1 MSTIEKYTNKSI
13 AELLRNIA
21 AAYLLK
27 FESERNI
34 RFKIIAYEKAADAI
48 EHLSREI
55 RDIWQEGKLLKV
67 PGVGPG
73 IGTALNEYFEKGQ
86 SQHFN
91 EVLKGVPPSV
101 FILMKVP
108 GIGPKKAFRL
118 VTHFGFTMAET
129 IVSDVRNAAQSDK
142 ISELEGFGKKS
153 QADILEAL
161 QLFERQDRREE
172 RMPMP
177 YAFEIAAEV
186 EEYLRQLP
194 EIQQIDAL
202 GSLRRRVSTIG
213 DIDIAVMANNED
225 SKKIVDHFLAYP
237 GKRSVEGAGD
247 KKASILAAGNIRID
261 LRVQDKETYGS
272 MLQYFTGSK
281 AHNIQL
287 REYALKKGL
296 SLSEY
301 GIVKKTTPPQSPSLS
316 KRGKGELKP
325 YEDPT
330 LEVFET
336 EEAFYGHLGLPYIPP
351 EMREGTTEIQIAI
364 KNKIPELIEL
374 KDIKGDFHTHT
385 SYDIKTSH
393 DVGLNTVQELVE
405 KAKKLDYSYMGFSDH
420 NPKISGLSANEATLI
435 LKERK
440 QHFDQVLSHSGIPH
454 FIGLEVDIMPSGELA
469 FPEDA
474 LAYVDYLIV
483 SLHSSLR
490 MDIDTMTERVLKA
503 LSYPKVKIFG
513 HPTGRLLSKREGADI
528 RWEKVIPYVVER
540 NIALE
545 INASPQRL
553 DLPDVLVRE
562 AKDQG
567 AKFFINTDAHAVE
580 HMDFMKYGIYV
591 ARRGWLTKSD
601 VINTG
606 SAEDIM
612 KWFAL

>member
-55 RDIWQEGKLLKV
+55 KDIWQEGKLLKV

-73 IGTALNEYFEKGQ
+73 IGTALNEYFEKGE

-101 FILMKVP
+101 FVLMKVP
-108 GIGPKKAFRL
+108 GIGPKKAFKL
-118 VTHFGFTMAET
+118 VMYFGFTMAET

-142 ISELEGFGKKS
+142 ISQLEGFGKKS

-177 YAFEIAAEV
+177 YAFEIAAEM
-186 EEYLRQLP
+186 EEYLKQLP
-194 EIQQIDAL
+194 EVQQIDAL

-213 DIDIAVMANNED
+213 DIDIAVMAKSED

-287 REYALKKGL
+287 REYALRRGL

-301 GIVKKTTPPQSPSLS
+301 GIVKVNKEELKVKSEE
-316 KRGKGELKP
+316 KKLKP

-336 EEAFYGHLGLPYIPP
+336 EEDFYGHLGLPYIPP
-351 EMREGTTEIQIAI
+351 EIREGTTEIQLAV

-440 QHFDQVLSHSGIPH
+440 QHFDQVLSHSGMPH

-469 FPEDA
+469 FPKEA
-474 LAYVDYLIV
+474 LGYVDYLIV

-490 MDIDTMTERVLKA
+490 MDINTMTERVLKA

-528 RWEKVIPYVVER
+528 RWEKVIPYVVEH

-562 AKDQG
+562 AKEQG

-580 HMDFMKYGIYV
+580 HMDFMKYGIYG
-591 ARRGWLTKSD
+591 ARRGWLTKEE

-606 SAEDIM
+606 SIADIK
-612 KWFAL
+612 KWFETA

>member
-1 MSTIEKYTNKSI
+1 MSTPEKYTNKSI

-21 AAYLLK
+21 AAYNLK
-27 FESERNI
+27 YENERNI

-48 EHLSREI
+48 EHLSREVK
-55 RDIWQEGKLLKV
+55 DIWQEGKLLKV

-73 IGTALNEYFEKGQ
+73 IGTALNEYFEKGE

-118 VTHFGFTMAET
+118 VMHFGFTMAET
-129 IVSDVRNAAQSDK
+129 IVSDVRNAALSDK
-142 ISELEGFGKKS
+142 ISTLEGFGKKS

-161 QLFERQDRREE
+161 QVFERHDRREE

-186 EEYLRQLP
+186 EAYLKQLA
-194 EIQQIDAL
+194 EVQQVDAL

-213 DIDIAVMANNED
+213 DIDIAVMAKDED
-225 SKKIVDHFLAYP
+225 SKKIVEHFLQYP
-237 GKRSVEGAGD
+237 GKRSIEGAGD

-287 REYALKKGL
+287 REFALRKGL

-301 GIVKKTTPPQSPSLS
+301 GIVSVKREGIREKSEDKK
-316 KRGKGELKP
+316 LKP

-330 LEVFET
+330 LKIFES
-336 EEAFYGHLGLPYIPP
+336 EEKFYGYLGLPYIPP
-351 EMREGTTEIQIAI
+351 EIREGTTEIQAAI

-374 KDIKGDFHTHT
+374 KDIKGDFHMHT
-385 SYDIKTSH
+385 SFDIKTSH
-393 DVGLNTVQELVE
+393 DLGLNTVEELVE
-405 KAKKLDYSYMGFSDH
+405 KAKKLGYSYIGFSDH
-420 NPKISGLSANEATLI
+420 NPKMSGLSAKEASDI
-435 LKERK
+435 LKARK
-440 QHFDQVLSHSGIPH
+440 LCFDQVLTNSGMPH
-454 FIGLEVDIMPSGELA
+454 FIGLEVDILPSGELA
-469 FPEDA
+469 FPKEA
-474 LAYVDYLIV
+474 LEYVDYLIV

-513 HPTGRLLSKREGADI
+513 HPTGRLLGKRDGADI
-528 RWEKVIPYVVER
+528 RWEKIISFVSEH

-545 INASPQRL
+545 VNSSPSRL

-562 AKDQG
+562 AKEQG
-567 AKFFINTDAHAVE
+567 AKFFINTDAHALE
-580 HMDFMKYGIYV
+580 HMDFMKYGVYV
-591 ARRGWLTKSD
+591 ARRGWLTKED

-606 SAEDIM
+606 SINDIK
-612 KWFAL
+612 KWFEL